1 MLENGASVS
10 CSSEPKIWILHTHT
24 IISLDSLLSGIISAF
39 VKLNLIKF
47 PQEEKQ
53 AHRLSP
59 PLS

>member
-1 MLENGASVS
+1 MMENGTSVS
-10 CSSEPKIWILHTHT
+10 CSSEPKIWILHIHP